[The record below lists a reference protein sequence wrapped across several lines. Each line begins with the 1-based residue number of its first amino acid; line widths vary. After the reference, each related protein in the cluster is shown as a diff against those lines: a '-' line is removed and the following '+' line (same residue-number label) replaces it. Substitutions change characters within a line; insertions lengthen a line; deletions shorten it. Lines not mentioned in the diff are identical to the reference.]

1 MKLHLNYFCK
11 IDRLVYIC
19 EVKRSEIRQHI
30 IQTASDLFYQNG
42 FNATGINEIISKSG
56 IAKATLYHHFKSK
69 DEVCIAYLQH
79 RHNTFCKSL
88 EDFIASR
95 PKGKRQL
102 LGVFDFLSTFYSDP
116 SFNGCWCVRTVAEI
130 PRENIEIREEIKKQK
145 KELLGILMR
154 VVQSNKPHISKA
166 ASKKIAD
173 GIYLLY
179 EGAVSESHLHQAD
192 WPIKT
197 AKKIGAQLIN

>member
-1 MKLHLNYFCK
+1 M
-11 IDRLVYIC
+11 
-19 EVKRSEIRQHI
+19 KRSEIRQHI
-30 IQTASDLFYQNG
+30 IQTASDLFYENG

-69 DEVCIAYLQH
+69 DDVCIAYLKY
-79 RHNTFCKSL
+79 RHDTFSKSL
-88 EDFIASR
+88 EDFVYSR
-95 PKGKRQL
+95 PKGKAQL
-102 LGVFDFLSTFYSDP
+102 LGVFDFLTTFYSDP

-130 PRENIEIREEIKKQK
+130 PRENIEIRDEIQKQK
-145 KELLGILMR
+145 KELQEFLTQ
-154 VVQSNKPHISKA
+154 VVQDNKPDISKV
-166 ASKKIAD
+166 ASKKIAN

-197 AKKIGAQLIN
+197 AKKIGEQLIN